1 MTATSPDLVAVPASP
16 GKRVAALL
24 IDIVG
29 AALFGA
35 VASALSHG
43 NVAVI
48 VTTIVEYVVL
58 QAILIALHGRS
69 VGAFLARCALVR
81 AGSSQLSPSLMVS
94 AGYVLLTA
102 LSSLIPPLPVI
113 FVLLGGQRGSWMAKL
128 FSLQCVTF
136 VPEDTIDE
144 AVASPSPYG
153 KAGAGIAEGHT
164 SFSSVTDIPSAPI
177 SHSSESPASAQPRV
191 ELPKPRVEL
200 PKPSAPASSRAWPA
214 PAPASSVPYVPGPQ
228 IPAPVQEVPAAAPV
242 QQEAMPEAP
251 TPAWA
256 REAHTPKA
264 PIGAPIP
271 TPRPVQETQAPKA
284 PVARPAPTARFSAP
298 TPQPPAREASAEA
311 PTAEVEAPR
320 PPEPAVPAP
329 ALPTTAPAV
338 PTTAPKPA
346 ATATNG
352 TTASAP
358 ASASYAAL
366 LLDTG
371 QSIPVNRTIVL
382 GRAPSPQ
389 RATDSP
395 IPVEDQT
402 RSLSR
407 THVRIAPSEGGITIE
422 DLNSAN
428 GTRARSPNGQT
439 HTLVPGQPIELPMN
453 SQLLLGER
461 LISVVDLRQR
471 R

>member
-48 VTTIVEYVVL
+48 VTTIVEYVAL

-81 AGSSQLSPSLMVS
+81 AGSSQLSPSLIVS

-144 AVASPSPYG
+144 AVAAPSPYG

-177 SHSSESPASAQPRV
+177 SHSSESPASAQPSV
-191 ELPKPRVEL
+191 KLPKPSVEL

-242 QQEAMPEAP
+242 QEKAMPEAPATAPAP

-256 REAHTPKA
+256 RETHTPKA

-284 PVARPAPTARFSAP
+284 PVAPPAPTARFSAP
-298 TPQPPAREASAEA
+298 TPQPLAREAS
-311 PTAEVEAPR
+311 AEVEAPR

-329 ALPTTAPAV
+329 ALPTTAP
-338 PTTAPKPA
+338 KPA
-346 ATATNG
+346 ATATNS